1 MPARGFVSWLRSTLE
16 ELRSTPRRVWWV
28 SFLLVAAIG
37 GLWAL
42 ANPLFA
48 APDENS
54 HVVRAV
60 ALDHGQLTG
69 DSQKGR
75 LQQLDVTPEALRVRV
90 PKIYGL
96 EESAASHSS
105 PT

>member
-1 MPARGFVSWLRSTLE
+1 MPKGRVASWWRAVSGPLGS
-16 ELRSTPRRVWWV
+16 SPRRLW
-28 SFLLVAAIG
+28 STTFALVAAVG

-60 ALDHGQLTG
+60 SLDHGQLLG
-69 DSQKGR
+69 EEQKAPLR
-75 LQQLDVTPEALRVRV
+75 QHLDVTPEALKVRV
-90 PKIYGL
+90 PAIYRD
-96 EESAASHSS
+96 EES
-105 PT
+105 